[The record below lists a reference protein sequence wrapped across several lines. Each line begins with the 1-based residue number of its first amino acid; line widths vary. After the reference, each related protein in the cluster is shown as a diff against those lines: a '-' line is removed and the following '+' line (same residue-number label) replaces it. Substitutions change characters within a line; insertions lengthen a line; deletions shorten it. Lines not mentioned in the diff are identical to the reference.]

1 MGGKLTGIFGLI
13 WKFWLWWMYR
23 TIIIPILD
31 HLGLQQNRLTV
42 MVLRLLLLITWTT
55 AIILVDDNR
64 IDVDIHII
72 VVFFFSVFAANSLL
86 LSAEFAHGQLPF
98 LLDLVTGCRYLN
110 LRHFIIPQA
119 CTNLAQLALRKW
131 ILLEKLPVWV
141 GFFPKRGR
149 VFLDYLLIEI
159 LVFLLPILELSCVS
173 FPGEEGHFCP
183 AGVQKGVRLFVSLVL
198 DVFELLL

>member
-1 MGGKLTGIFGLI
+1 
-13 WKFWLWWMYR
+13 MYR

-98 LLDLVTGCRYLN
+98 LLDLVTVCRYLN

-119 CTNLAQLALRKW
+119 CTNLAQLALRK
-131 ILLEKLPVWV
+131 
-141 GFFPKRGR
+141 
-149 VFLDYLLIEI
+149 
-159 LVFLLPILELSCVS
+159 
-173 FPGEEGHFCP
+173 
-183 AGVQKGVRLFVSLVL
+183 
-198 DVFELLL
+198 